1 MLDSLGKL
9 KAFVSADGQQISDK
23 SCVKWTGIGTSSKDA
38 AHIHK
43 QYRCILNGRYGHQHW
58 LPWNAGIYLSEYGTG
73 ATFPKILVLPQI
85 SLQEITAMP
94 DSTIP
99 IFSVMLPSERITSP
113 F

>member
-23 SCVKWTGIGTSSKDA
+23 SYVKWTGIGTSSKDA

-73 ATFPKILVLPQI
+73 CNIPQNTCIAPNII
-85 SLQEITAMP
+85 SGDHRHAGQY
-94 DSTIP
+94 DSN
-99 IFSVMLPSERITSP
+99 IFCDASL
-113 F
+113 